1 VDQDWEGISSSL
13 EEIRRSFLSRNG
25 CIVNMTADGKS
36 LTNTEKY
43 VGKFL
48 DLLPENPSGELV
60 TWDARLPLRNE
71 AIVIPTQVN
80 KMKTLLY
87 ILCPLAC
94 ISLHPSSTYSTI
106 LFLPF

>member
-1 VDQDWEGISSSL
+1 MDQDWEGISSSL
-13 EEIRRSFLSRNG
+13 EEIRTSLLSKNG

-36 LTNTEKY
+36 LTSTEKF

-48 DLLPENPSGELV
+48 DSLPEKPSSGQV

-80 KMKTLLY
+80 KMKTLLH
-87 ILCPLAC
+87 IHVSFGVC
-94 ISLHPSSTYSTI
+94 SLICAFSNR
-106 LFLPF
+106 